1 MISIRNKYFA
11 WLLVL
16 MLSIYAAL
24 GAIMVFMEARE
35 AYTSPSH
42 FEDEVPEIAAFGLVM
57 LVTLPVAI
65 FMAWLIAG
73 RLLKP
78 LQGMLTTAESI
89 RGGQLDE
96 RIVPPTEDN
105 ELGRLA
111 NTINDA
117 FDRYALAVRRLE
129 SFSADAS
136 HQLRT
141 PIAAIRTAAE
151 VSLQQERKPAE
162 YQESLGEILEQM
174 ERLNQTVDQ
183 LLLLARMDESLR
195 RDFKPIVLAEK
206 LEQWTREASDLFESC
221 AINFEV
227 DASCARWVMPGN
239 EVLLRQCFD
248 NLVNNAVAA
257 TDGAGAI
264 LVSLRPDGSRL
275 RWTVEDN
282 GPGIPP
288 AERTSVFDRFYR
300 GATRSPKGSGL
311 GLAIVKEIVTLHG
324 GEVTAGQSSS
334 LHGAAFHLSL
344 STGT

>member
-1 MISIRNKYFA
+1 MISIRNKYFG

-89 RGGQLDE
+89 RGGHLDE

-183 LLLLARMDESLR
+183 LLLLARMDETLR
-195 RDFKPIVLAEK
+195 RDFKPVALAEK
-206 LEQWTREASDLFESC
+206 LGQWSREASAMFETC
-221 AINFEV
+221 LLNFEV
-227 DASCARWVMPGN
+227 DASCATSVIQGN

-257 TDGAGAI
+257 TNGTGTLLI
-264 LVSLRPDGSRL
+264 SLRAAGDRFQWS
-275 RWTVEDN
+275 VEDN

-288 AERTSVFDRFYR
+288 EEQPAVFDRFYR
-300 GATRSPKGSGL
+300 GAKRSPKGSGL
-311 GLAIVKEIVTLHG
+311 GLAIVKEIVALHG

-334 LHGAAFHLSL
+334 LHGAALRLSFPA
-344 STGT
+344 GT